1 MLGGLRGGDRPADV
15 GGMILVR
22 SAPMSRPTAEDL
34 AIRSLGP
41 ATRPSPLAL
50 STIPD
55 DDVADY
61 VPEGAGVLV
70 DVEVAAAGVMPSPL
84 AFDKAGPRERIYFD
98 PAHTTAGIVTCGGI
112 CPGINNVIR
121 SMVLELHHKYGVAR
135 VLGFR
140 YGYSGLDPASGLPPV
155 QLTPADVLHIHRQGG
170 SLLGVSRG
178 APTVE
183 TMVDELVR
191 QGVQILFTIGGD
203 GTHRGSHA
211 LATEIRRRGLEI
223 AVVGVPKTIDNDI
236 AYVDKTFGYETAV
249 EVARQAVDAAHTE
262 AISALNGIGIVKLMG
277 RDAGFIAA
285 AATLASRDVNFC
297 LVPEVRF
304 ELEGPHGLLAALER
318 RLGFRHHALVVVAEG
333 CGASLVDANSERDA
347 SGNVRYGGAKLD
359 VGPRLR
365 DAITAH
371 FVAAGVPIVVK
382 YIDPSYMIR
391 GCPANA
397 HDSIFCDALA
407 RHAVHAGMAGKTDL
421 LVGRAHGIFTHVPL
435 ALVAGA
441 RKRIDPDATTWLA
454 VTEATGQPRLRS

>member
-1 MLGGLRGGDRPADV
+1 MPNLSP
-15 GGMILVR
+15 
-22 SAPMSRPTAEDL
+22 EDL
-34 AIRSLGP
+34 VIRTVGP

-50 STIPD
+50 STTPG

-61 VPEGAGVLV
+61 VPEGAGVLC
-70 DVEVAAAGVMPSPL
+70 DIEVAIDHPVTPPL
-84 AFDKAGPRERIYFD
+84 AFEKAGPRERIHFD
-98 PAHTTAGIVTCGGI
+98 PAHTTAGIVTCGGL

-121 SMVLELHHKYGVAR
+121 SLVLELHHKYGIAH

-140 YGYSGLDPASGLPPV
+140 YGYSGLDPACGVPPV
-155 QLTPADVLHIHRQGG
+155 ELRPPDVLHIHRQGG

-183 TMVDELVR
+183 TMVDELAR
-191 QGVQILFTIGGD
+191 RGVQILFTIGGD

-211 LATEIRRRGLEI
+211 LAGEIARRGLDI

-236 AYVDKTFGYETAV
+236 AFVDKTFGYETAV

-262 AISALNGIGIVKLMG
+262 AISALNGVGIVKLMG

-304 ELEGPHGLLAALER
+304 DLEGPQGLLAALER
-318 RLGFRHHALVVVAEG
+318 RLAVRHHALVVVAEG
-333 CGASLVDANSERDA
+333 CGASLVDADSARDA
-347 SGNVRYGGAKLD
+347 SGNVRYADAGLD

-371 FVAAGVPIVVK
+371 FKALRVPIVVK

-397 HDSIFCDALA
+397 YDSIFCDALA
-407 RHAVHAGMAGKTDL
+407 RHAAHAGMAGKTDL
-421 LVGRAHGIFTHVPL
+421 LIGRAHGIFTHVPL
-435 ALVAGA
+435 ALVAGG
-441 RKRIDPDATTWLA
+441 RKRIDPDEGTWLA
-454 VTEATGQPRLRS
+454 VTEATGQPPLRA